1 MQSKKSIKE
10 KHPVVV
16 VERNWKDYLGE
27 CLLIVFSV
35 ILALIL
41 TEFINNLN
49 EKRKTNEVL
58 RQLKD
63 ELTENLRLAKDQ
75 YNYHLQVINR
85 FDSAINNS
93 SIAQNFITNGVI
105 NVGKMFPPP
114 HVVLLHDL
122 NDVAWQIA
130 KQNNIVLKIDIAT
143 YNLLNDIYNN
153 QLRITNSEDKIAQ
166 ILFTYESRRQENI
179 RTTLILLRDNF
190 YGWDVERAPK
200 LLQLYQ
206 QAIDKLNKY

>member
-63 ELTENLRLAKDQ
+63 ELADNLRLAKEQ

-93 SIAQNFITNGVI
+93 SIAQNFITN
-105 NVGKMFPPP
+105 
-114 HVVLLHDL
+114 
-122 NDVAWQIA
+122 
-130 KQNNIVLKIDIAT
+130 
-143 YNLLNDIYNN
+143 
-153 QLRITNSEDKIAQ
+153 
-166 ILFTYESRRQENI
+166 
-179 RTTLILLRDNF
+179 
-190 YGWDVERAPK
+190 
-200 LLQLYQ
+200 
-206 QAIDKLNKY
+206 